1 MKVAAA
7 PRKLDRN
14 LPVPL
19 HFQIRALLI
28 EMVERG
34 EIEPG
39 RPLPSERELA
49 ARYDVSLSPIRQA
62 ILDLVKEGVLYR
74 RRGAGTF
81 LREPPRTERVSVLTS
96 FSESL
101 RARGVDVH
109 VDLLAQRKV
118 PTPAEIADL
127 LTPPTRR
134 VILIERVT
142 IIEGIPA
149 AALRSHLP
157 GARFPGLEHAELP
170 RGSLYG
176 YLESVGVRPV
186 RAETTVQV
194 VPCSSSR
201 SERLRV
207 AIGAPLLQASGV
219 VFDAEDDVIEVFEVQ
234 YRSDSVRLRFDTIQT
249 AEDMVGGGGARAP

>member
-1 MKVAAA
+1 MQIAAA
-7 PRKLDRN
+7 PRKLDRS

-19 HFQIRALLI
+19 HFQIRASLI

-101 RARGVDVH
+101 RARGVNVQ
-109 VDLLAQRKV
+109 VELLAQAKV
-118 PTPAEIADL
+118 PTPPEIADRFAREI
-127 LTPPTRR
+127 RR

-142 IIEGIPA
+142 VIDGIPA

-157 GARFPGLEHAELP
+157 GPRFQGLENAELP
-170 RGSLYG
+170 GGSLYG
-176 YLESVGVRPV
+176 YLRSIGVSPV

-201 SERLRV
+201 SDHLGV
-207 AIGAPLLQASGV
+207 AIGAPLLQASGA
-219 VFDAEDDVIEVFEVQ
+219 VFDADDDVIEVFEVQ
-234 YRSDSVRLRFDTIQT
+234 YRSDAVRLRFDTIQS
-249 AEDMVGGGGARAP
+249 AEDMVGGGARAP